1 MALANLEG
9 MSMISIPIKVKERLI
24 AGVKRFQT
32 VISKAKD
39 KDINESDTVTIITD
53 ILSDIFGYDK
63 YTEITSEFSIK
74 HTYCDLAIKM
84 ENDVRLL
91 IEVKAIGIDLKEQ
104 QIKQVVDYGS
114 NAGIDW
120 VILTNSVEWKIYK
133 IVFAKPIDI
142 ELVYEFNF
150 LMINMK
156 KQADIELLYYLT
168 REAMAKSSKISLEDY
183 HVQKQLV
190 NRFTIGQL
198 LLTDPFIDMFRR
210 QLKRMS
216 SDIKTSNE
224 EIGQIL
230 ADEVIKREVLDGEKA
245 LDAKKKVAKAMKSQA
260 RSCTSKVKSDTS
272 SDQADIADPSGE

>member
-1 MALANLEG
+1 
-9 MSMISIPIKVKERLI
+9 
-24 AGVKRFQT
+24 
-32 VISKAKD
+32 
-39 KDINESDTVTIITD
+39 
-53 ILSDIFGYDK
+53 
-63 YTEITSEFSIK
+63 
-74 HTYCDLAIKM
+74 
-84 ENDVRLL
+84 
-91 IEVKAIGIDLKEQ
+91 
-104 QIKQVVDYGS
+104 
-114 NAGIDW
+114 
-120 VILTNSVEWKIYK
+120 
-133 IVFAKPIDI
+133 
-142 ELVYEFNF
+142 
-150 LMINMK
+150 MINMK

-245 LDAKKKVAKAMKSQA
+245 LDAKKIVAKAMKSQA

>member
-1 MALANLEG
+1 
-9 MSMISIPIKVKERLI
+9 MISIPIKVKERLI